1 MKKTAIYISVFIVLS
16 SLSFAGAKDKGSD
29 LAAQSA
35 ISFNQSSLIEDD
47 GATVERKRAHKRKRR
62 IRPRRN
68 GF

>member
-1 MKKTAIYISVFIVLS
+1 MKKAAKYISVFIVLS
-16 SLSFAGAKDKGSD
+16 SLSFAGPKDKG
-29 LAAQSA
+29 LALTAQSS

>member
-1 MKKTAIYISVFIVLS
+1 MKKSAIYISVFMVLF

-29 LAAQSA
+29 LTAQSA

>member
-1 MKKTAIYISVFIVLS
+1 MKKTAIYISVFMVLF
-16 SLSFAGAKDKGSD
+16 SLSFAGAKDKGSA
-29 LAAQSA
+29 LTAQSA

>member
-1 MKKTAIYISVFIVLS
+1 MKKTAIYISVFMVLF
-16 SLSFAGAKDKGSD
+16 SLSFAGAKDKG
-29 LAAQSA
+29 LALTAQSA
-35 ISFNQSSLIEDD
+35 INFNQSSLIEDD